1 MCAPA
6 SVARSPAGGDDRV
19 ASRPMSTALVSG
31 GSRGIGRA
39 VCLRLA
45 EEGHDIAVGYARR
58 DEDAEQVAGEIRALG
73 RRAITVGGDLA
84 LPQTVE
90 EQFARVEGELGG
102 VDVLIAN
109 AGIASAPTGVLEIE
123 LGEWERILAVNLTAP
138 FRLAQRAYGPMCER
152 GFGRIVFV
160 SSVAA
165 YTGGLI
171 GAHYA
176 ASKAGLHGLAHSL
189 ARQGA
194 SHGVTVNVVAPALI
208 DTDMIPAELRK
219 QLGETRAVGRLGTSE
234 EVADVIAAVVRNGYL
249 SNQSIVIDGGS
260 HPT

>member
-1 MCAPA
+1 
-6 SVARSPAGGDDRV
+6 V
-19 ASRPMSTALVSG
+19 
-31 GSRGIGRA
+31 
-39 VCLRLA
+39 RLA
-45 EEGHDIAVGYARR
+45 EDGHDVAVGYVRR
-58 DEDAEQVAGEIRALG
+58 GEEAEEVAAEIHALG

-84 LPQTVE
+84 HPGVAAQLFDEVE
-90 EQFARVEGELGG
+90 RELAG
-102 VDVLIAN
+102 VDVLVAN
-109 AGIASAPTGVLEIE
+109 AGVASAPSGIAEIGLE
-123 LGEWERILAVNLTAP
+123 EWERMLAVNLTAP
-138 FRLAQRAYGPMCER
+138 FLLAQRAFGEMCER

-194 SHGVTVNVVAPALI
+194 ASGVTVNVVAPALI
-208 DTDMIPAELRK
+208 DTDMIPVDLDLRQ
-219 QLGETRAVGRLGTSE
+219 QLGASRAVGRLGSSE
-234 EVADVIAAVVRNGYL
+234 EVADLVAAVVRNGYL

-260 HPT
+260 LAT